1 MCLTAAVV
9 TATPAAAGA
18 PSLAPITTA
27 VLPVRL
33 WRYANHVPLLETG
46 DDALSCASATALR
59 SVKWANYGLKLK
71 LSLDEGSEHTSTGE
85 ESNNAPPGTSSEAEF
100 DCTQGP
106 SWQLQVQRPET
117 QLAVHMQQLQ
127 VLLMVDVIGTNGSY
141 LAAVIQVFTLP
152 VSLYLQCPLRT
163 CARLLWAATAPHW
176 VRCSQQVS
184 ECRVLMTGT
193 AVYVTLSVGAAGI
206 HVALASVEKQE
217 GALGIFRSKEEY
229 KVSSPTLLPNCTY
242 PQPASSS
249 SAGWCRTST
258 SPRSPARSPA

>member
-1 MCLTAAVV
+1 MSASIVLQSPSLFSSQNSKHIQRLLPVHRGVAVSGAALVEADGLQVAVAVCLTAAVV

-27 VLPVRL
+27 VLPLRL
-33 WRYANHVPLLETG
+33 WRYANHVPLMETG

-152 VSLYLQCPLRT
+152 VNMY
-163 CARLLWAATAPHW
+163 
-176 VRCSQQVS
+176 
-184 ECRVLMTGT
+184 
-193 AVYVTLSVGAAGI
+193 
-206 HVALASVEKQE
+206 
-217 GALGIFRSKEEY
+217 
-229 KVSSPTLLPNCTY
+229 
-242 PQPASSS
+242 
-249 SAGWCRTST
+249 
-258 SPRSPARSPA
+258 